1 MPPVFGYVASHE
13 QFPVPLLLETTV
25 LAEQAGFEAMWA
37 SDHFHPWQD
46 NQGHAGHA
54 WVTLGAL
61 TQRTRTLVLGTGVT
75 CPTFRNNPAVVAQAF
90 ASLGVLAP
98 GRIFLGVG
106 TG

>member
-54 WVTLGAL
+54 
-61 TQRTRTLVLGTGVT
+61 
-75 CPTFRNNPAVVAQAF
+75 
-90 ASLGVLAP
+90 
-98 GRIFLGVG
+98 
-106 TG
+106 

>member
-75 CPTFRNNPAVVAQAF
+75 CPCAGRLAHPLAQRGQDHPKGA
-90 ASLGVLAP
+90 A
-98 GRIFLGVG
+98 
-106 TG
+106 